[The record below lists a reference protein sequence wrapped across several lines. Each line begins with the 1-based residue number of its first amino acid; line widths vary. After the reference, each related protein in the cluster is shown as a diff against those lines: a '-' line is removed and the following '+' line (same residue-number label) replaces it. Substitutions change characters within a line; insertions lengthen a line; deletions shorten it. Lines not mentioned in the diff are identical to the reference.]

1 MKTNQQEVAV
11 VPCSCEHCAKDGALV
26 ANRENDDGGSA
37 LTSLIARVR
46 VITGTALFVIG
57 LFTVY
62 EFFENPVSAFA
73 KTLPFAEFILF
84 FAAYLLIGCDV
95 LLDSIKNILRGKIF
109 DENFL
114 MSVSSIGAFCIGEYP
129 EAVAVMLFY
138 KIGEAFEE
146 AATGKSRA
154 SISSL
159 MDIRPDYANIM
170 RGDAIERV
178 SPSEVNVGDIIIV
191 KAGEKIPLDGIVV
204 EGASSIDTSAL
215 TGEAAPRDVEAG
227 SEILSGSIN
236 KTGTLTIRV
245 MKTERESTVAKIL
258 DLVEHSSEKKSRME
272 NFITRFAR
280 YYTPC
285 VCAAALLLAVLPPL
299 VSGNYDFA
307 VWLKRA
313 LVFLVVS
320 CPCALVISVPLS
332 FFGGIGSASKAGIL
346 IKGGNYLEALCK
358 ADTVIFDKTG
368 TLTKGIFRVSGIVN
382 SGAFTND
389 DIVRYAA
396 YAESFSN
403 HPLALSVRNAY
414 GKAIDQSIVH
424 NAEELAGRGVKV
436 TVEGKAVLAGNT
448 KLLESANIPFE
459 KYHGPGSVIYIA
471 VDGEYAG
478 YIVINDEIKKG
489 AAEAITELKELG
501 INKIILL
508 TGDTKA
514 SAVSIAETLG
524 ITQVHSELLPNE
536 KCEYI
541 ELIKNDNK
549 ASSVNGKRGGI
560 IFAGDGIND
569 APSLAI
575 SDVGIAMG
583 GIGSDA
589 AIEAADIVL
598 MNDDLKKIPEA
609 IKISR
614 KTHRIAM
621 QNIVFALGI
630 KGIILLAGALGGV
643 SIWVAVFGDVGVAL
657 LAILNSMRALSRG
670 KTTLQ

>member
-1 MKTNQQEVAV
+1 MKTNQQEAV
-11 VPCSCEHCAKDGALV
+11 VAPCSCEHCAQDGALV
-26 ANRENDDGGSA
+26 ANRENGVGSDV
-37 LTSLIARVR
+37 IARVR
-46 VITGTALFVIG
+46 MIMGTALFVIG

-73 KTLPFAEFILF
+73 KTLPLAEFILF
-84 FAAYLLIGCDV
+84 FVAYLLIGCDV
-95 LLDSIKNILRGKIF
+95 LLDSIKNIFRGKIF

-114 MSVSSIGAFCIGEYP
+114 MSISSIGAFCIGEYP

-138 KIGEAFEE
+138 KVGEAFED
-146 AATGKSRA
+146 AATGRSRA
-154 SISSL
+154 SISKL
-159 MDIRPDYANIM
+159 MDIRPDYANIQ
-170 RGDAIERV
+170 RDNTILRV

-191 KAGEKIPLDGIVV
+191 KAGEKVPLDGIVID
-204 EGASSIDTSAL
+204 GASSVDMSAL
-215 TGEAAPRDVEAG
+215 TGEAAPRDIGAG

-236 KTGTLTIRV
+236 KTGTLTVRV
-245 MKTERESTVAKIL
+245 TKTERESTVAKIL
-258 DLVEHSSEKKSRME
+258 ELVEHSSEKKSHIE

-280 YYTPC
+280 YYTPF

-299 VSGNYDFA
+299 ISGSYEFSA
-307 VWLKRA
+307 WLYRA

-368 TLTKGIFRVSGIVN
+368 TLTKGIFRVTNIISA
-382 SGAFTND
+382 GAFTND
-389 DIVRYAA
+389 DVLRYAA

-403 HPLALSVRNAY
+403 HPLALSVRDAY
-414 GKAIDQSIVH
+414 GKSIDRSLAR
-424 NAEELAGRGVKV
+424 NTEELAGRGVKV
-436 TVEGKAVLAGNT
+436 TVEGKLILAGNI
-448 KLLESANIPFE
+448 KLLEAENISYQ
-459 KYHGPGSVIYIA
+459 KYEGPGSVIYLA
-471 VDGEYAG
+471 VDGQYAG
-478 YIVINDEIKKG
+478 YIVINDEIKNN
-489 AAEAITELKELG
+489 AAQAISELKDLG
-501 INKIILL
+501 IKKIMML
-508 TGDTKA
+508 TGDTK
-514 SAVSIAETLG
+514 SSGENIAQVLG
-524 ITQVHSELLPNE
+524 ITEVYSELLPNE
-536 KCEYI
+536 KCEYV
-541 ELIKNDNK
+541 ESIKNNNK
-549 ASSVNGKRGGI
+549 ASSPGGKRGGI
-560 IFAGDGIND
+560 IFVGDGIND

-598 MNDDLKKIPEA
+598 MNDELRKIPEA
-609 IKISR
+609 IGISR

-621 QNIVFALGI
+621 QNIIFALGI

-657 LAILNSMRALSRG
+657 LAILNSMRALSHRPAQV
-670 KTTLQ
+670 KII